1 MNTPLTHPSVVDR
14 VLHAGRSDAA
24 ARQIETGMEVHRAA
38 GVQASTLEYL
48 HACPI
53 CTGAE
58 LRHYCRVP
66 SRFNPGEFIRYERC
80 DGCGVVLRNPRLPA
94 AYRLDRYA
102 EFGYSAEAKKLDR
115 KSQVHYWFMMQ
126 VINRLLPLGGGR
138 RLLDLG
144 CGAGGLLVEA
154 RAAGF
159 DVMGLELSRDL
170 AQHVRDNLGIPI
182 HQGLVG
188 DQALDGRRFDVITSS
203 QVFEHLLDPRQTLAD
218 VRAHLAPGGVILI
231 EVPNLRDI
239 RERIRRGSTMD
250 DSHLFY
256 FNRPSLTRL
265 LKDGGFQV
273 LQVHEGLRPYRF
285 LGDRARRWPVPWM
298 RAAEQALSVCQVKT
312 VLSVVASAAALTPGS
327 Q

>member
-1 MNTPLTHPSVVDR
+1 MNTKLPRPSTVDHVV
-14 VLHAGRSDAA
+14 HAARSDAA
-24 ARQIETGMEVHRAA
+24 ARQLETGLELHRTA

-53 CTGAE
+53 CAGDD

-66 SRFNPGEFIRYERC
+66 SRFNAGEFIRYERC
-80 DGCGVVLRNPRLPA
+80 GGCGVVLRNPRLPA
-94 AYRLDRYA
+94 AYRLDRYE
-102 EFGYSAEAKKLDR
+102 EFGYAANAKEFDR

-126 VINRLLPLGGGR
+126 VINRLLPVGGGR

-170 AQHVRDNLGIPI
+170 AQHVRDNLGIPV
-182 HQGLVG
+182 HQGLI
-188 DQALDGRRFDVITSS
+188 DDEAFDGQQFDVITSS

-239 RERIRRGSTMD
+239 RERLRRGSTMD

-256 FNRPSLTRL
+256 FSRPSLTRL
-265 LKDGGFQV
+265 LTDGGFQV

-285 LGDRARRWPVPWM
+285 LGDRARRWPVAWM
-298 RAAEQALSVCQVKT
+298 RGAEQALSVCQVKT
-312 VLSVVASAAALTPGS
+312 VLSVVASAAAPRRGT